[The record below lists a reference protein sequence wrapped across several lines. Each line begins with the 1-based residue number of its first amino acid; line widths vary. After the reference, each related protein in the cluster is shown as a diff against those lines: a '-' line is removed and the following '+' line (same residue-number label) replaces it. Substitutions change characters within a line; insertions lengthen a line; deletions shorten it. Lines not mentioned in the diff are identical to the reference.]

1 MTASRQPRPSG
12 IVQHGDRAILCVD
25 DEKMILDALK
35 VQISR
40 ALGDRY
46 VYEFAE
52 NADEAMELIEDLHGD
67 GVQVLVIVSDWLMP
81 GIRGDEF
88 LIAVHRK
95 FPRIVKVLLTGQ
107 ADGAAIE
114 RARAHADLHRCLHKP
129 WDEAD
134 LIEAIL
140 SGLSDE
146 APPTPAGSP
155 AAP

>member
-1 MTASRQPRPSG
+1 MSTSPAPCPRFD
-12 IVQHGDRAILCVD
+12 HGGRAILCVD

-46 VYEFAE
+46 LYEFAE
-52 NADEAMELIEDLHGD
+52 NAGEAMELIEDLHAE

-88 LIAVHRK
+88 LIAVHRR

-107 ADGAAIE
+107 ADQAAVE
-114 RARAHADLHRCLHKP
+114 RARAEGGLHRCIHKP
-129 WDEAD
+129 WNEAD
-134 LIEAIL
+134 LIEAIV
-140 SGLSDE
+140 SGLDE
-146 APPTPAGSP
+146 A
-155 AAP
+155 

>member
-1 MTASRQPRPSG
+1 MTTASSPVSAGPAAGSRLRPP
-12 IVQHGDRAILCVD
+12 VAHPECAILCVD

-46 VYEFAE
+46 LYEFAE

-81 GIRGDEF
+81 GLRGDEF
-88 LIAVHRK
+88 LIAVHRR

-107 ADGAAIE
+107 ADAAAIE
-114 RARAHADLHRCLHKP
+114 RARTQGGLHRCLHKP
-129 WDEAD
+129 WNEAD
-134 LIEAIL
+134 LIDAIV
-140 SGLSDE
+140 SGLSE
-146 APPTPAGSP
+146 E
-155 AAP
+155 

>member
-1 MTASRQPRPSG
+1 MTDHASHP
-12 IVQHGDRAILCVD
+12 DRAILCVD

-46 VYEFAE
+46 LYEFAE
-52 NADEAMELIEDLHGD
+52 NADEAMELIEDLAND

-107 ADGAAIE
+107 ADAAAID
-114 RARAHADLHRCLHKP
+114 RARAEAALHRCIHKP
-129 WDEAD
+129 WNESD
-134 LIEAIL
+134 LIEAIT
-140 SGLSDE
+140 SGLEDG
-146 APPTPAGSP
+146 T
-155 AAP
+155 